1 MREGIKA
8 RMEEELWKE
17 GREGRKKGGQKGK
30 GRVRGGNKKA
40 GGGE

>member
-17 GREGRKKGGQKGK
+17 GREGKKK
-30 GRVRGGNKKA
+30 GGNKKA